1 MDELRQ
7 RLAAVLHLQMDVL
20 LVERRARLVH
30 VCGVLLAGLEQ
41 ARALV
46 EIVEPEIAAAHP
58 GKHAQ
63 ADGRDQAEADEHP
76 PVEHGLAEQDAPD
89 KIEEEEKAVEVEIQ
103 FQQQQQAEQQAEAG
117 EGQPRTARQAV
128 LPQQPVE
135 GGLGRGHLVG
145 DQEDDE
151 QRVGLGIEITEDVPD
166 LRRDEQGHEQHPE
179 LPAVHRQQEQDEQ
192 QGHVEGAQRQVAGHM
207 EDLEYP
213 GELAGKEIGD
223 FTRVEPGDA
232 VIAVGLHRG
241 LAHRWGQVVLA
252 VVFTRLHVHVLVRVD
267 GEPADR
273 GHGRHQ
279 HQGREQQEGNEPVL
293 RVQGPGGEYQGKDGE
308 EDGGDD
314 RRLAGKGRGC
324 AQFRHTVEEPGVLV
338 GGNDRQSLV
347 AEGQFSDAVERPQLG
362 KRLSGVDA
370 DRRQAVLGDGQ
381 RTDAHRGD
389 PFGRI
394 DAQGIDPLE
403 IADAEGVVAVRRID
417 HLGRHSLLRPL
428 AARLFPVHL
437 EDGALVG
444 VHLQVDVGPVLDQE
458 MVAEGGDHGEKQGH
472 QQTLP
477 VVQNRCGIDHDFVPT
492 GFGEGWFFLDPDSAP
507 RLLSGISLRTTPRA
521 RQ

>member
-7 RLAAVLHLQMDVL
+7 RLAALLHLQMDVL

-117 EGQPRTARQAV
+117 KGQPRAAREAV
-128 LPQQPVE
+128 LPQQPVA

-145 DQEDDE
+145 NQQDDE
-151 QRVGLGIEITEDVPD
+151 QRVGLGVEITEDIPD

-207 EDLEYP
+207 ENLEYP

-223 FTRVEPGDA
+223 FPRVEPGDA

-252 VVFTRLHVHVLVRVD
+252 VVFTRLHVHMLVRMD
-267 GEPADR
+267 GKPADR

-293 RVQGPGGEYQGKDGE
+293 RVQGLGGEHQGKDGE